1 MSKTVADVMKLV
13 QENEVKFVDFRF
25 TDTRGKE
32 QHVSVPVS
40 HFDEDKF
47 VSGHAFDGSSIA
59 GWKGIE
65 ASDMQLMPDPN
76 TANIDPFF
84 EEPTLILTCDVV
96 EPSDGKPYERD
107 PRSLA
112 KRAEAYMK
120 SSGHG
125 DTAYFGP
132 EPEFFIFDSIRWDV
146 SMKGCFVEIEA
157 EEAAWNTGKA
167 YEHGNKGYRPS
178 VKGGYFPVPP
188 VDAGQDMRSEMSLIL
203 EQMGIPVEVHHHEVA
218 NAGQMEIGTKFSTL
232 LQRADWVQLQKYI
245 IHNVAF
251 AYGKTATF
259 MPKPIVGDN
268 GSGMHVHQ
276 SVWKDGKNLF
286 AGDGYAGLSEFALFY
301 IGGIIKHA
309 RALNAITNP
318 TTNSYKRLVPGYEAP
333 VKLAYSARNRS
344 ASIRI
349 PFVANPKGRRVEAR
363 FPDPMMNPYLGFSA
377 LLMAGLD
384 GVENKIHPGE
394 AATKDLYHLPPEE
407 DAKIP
412 TVCSSLEQALENLD
426 KDRAFLSKGG
436 VFTDAYIDAYI
447 ELKMQEVQR
456 MRMTTHPVEFDMY
469 YSL

>member
-40 HFDEDKF
+40 AFSEDKF
-47 VSGHAFDGSSIA
+47 ISGHAFDGSSIA

-112 KRAEAYMK
+112 KRAEAYMQA
-120 SSGHG
+120 SGMG

-132 EPEFFIFDSIRWDV
+132 EPEFFVFDSIKWDV
-146 SMKGCFVEIEA
+146 SMKGCSVEIDS
-157 EEAAWNTGKA
+157 EEAAWNTGKN

-188 VDAGQDMRSEMSLIL
+188 VDQGQDMRSEMCLIL
-203 EQMGIPVEVHHHEVA
+203 EQLGIPVEVHHHEVA

-232 LQRADWVQLQKYI
+232 IQRADWIQLQKYV
-245 IHNVAF
+245 IHNVAY

-286 AGDGYAGLSEFALFY
+286 AGDGYAGLSEFALYY

-318 TTNSYKRLVPGYEAP
+318 GTNSYKRLVPGFEAP
-333 VKLAYSARNRS
+333 VKLAYSAKNRS

-363 FPDPMMNPYLGFSA
+363 FPDPLMNPYLGFSA

-456 MRMTTHPVEFDMY
+456 IRMTTHPVEFDMY